1 LAVAIARSP
10 RTVHPCCGTGFRL
23 AVVVVSAFVFGLV
36 GRPALPLL
44 LLSRIVLSPLI
55 AMLAYEFIRFA
66 GRHRNNPIVKVLI
79 IPFLLT
85 QKLTTRE
92 PDDRQLEVALA
103 AFQAA
108 RQEEKEAAA

>member
-1 LAVAIARSP
+1 
-10 RTVHPCCGTGFRL
+10 
-23 AVVVVSAFVFGLV
+23 
-36 GRPALPLL
+36 L
-44 LLSRIVLSPLI
+44 LLSRLVLIPLI

-66 GRHRNNPIVKVLI
+66 GRHRNNPVVKVLI

-92 PDDRQLEVALA
+92 PDDPQIEVALT

>member
-1 LAVAIARSP
+1 V
-10 RTVHPCCGTGFRL
+10 
-23 AVVVVSAFVFGLV
+23 
-36 GRPALPLL
+36 
-44 LLSRIVLSPLI
+44 
-55 AMLAYEFIRFA
+55 
-66 GRHRNNPIVKVLI
+66 VKVLI

-92 PDDRQLEVALA
+92 PDDRQIEVALA

>member
-1 LAVAIARSP
+1 
-10 RTVHPCCGTGFRL
+10 
-23 AVVVVSAFVFGLV
+23 
-36 GRPALPLL
+36 
-44 LLSRIVLSPLI
+44 
-55 AMLAYEFIRFA
+55 M
-66 GRHRNNPIVKVLI
+66 I

-103 AFQAA
+103 AFQGA

>member
-1 LAVAIARSP
+1 VLTKRAERLERLSRRIAWSDNVWLGVSAVAS
-10 RTVHPCCGTGFRL
+10 G
-23 AVVVVSAFVFGLV
+23 V
-36 GRPALPLL
+36 GIWATHF
-44 LLSRIVLSPLI
+44 I

-66 GRHRNNPIVKVLI
+66 GRNRRNPVVKVLI

-103 AFQAA
+103 SFQAA
-108 RQEEKEAAA
+108 RQEEQEAAA